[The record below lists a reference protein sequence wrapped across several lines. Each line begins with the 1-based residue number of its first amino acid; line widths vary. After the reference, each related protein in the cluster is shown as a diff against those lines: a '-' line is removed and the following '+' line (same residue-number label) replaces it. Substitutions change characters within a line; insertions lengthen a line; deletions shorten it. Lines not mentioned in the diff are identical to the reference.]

1 MKLKIKNMYLVPTH
15 NLMSEMKLKGA
26 DSRARSKLLKLIKT
40 AVESL
45 GESEREL
52 IEEYGEKEADGKLI
66 EAGGSYRI
74 PAESRT
80 AYAKEY
86 KKLMEEVAEIAGG
99 TYVDHI
105 AKLERILSD
114 CDMELEGVNAEVYDI
129 LLDALEGAEKE

>member
-1 MKLKIKNMYLVPTH
+1 MKLKIKNMYLVPAH
-15 NLMSEMKLKGA
+15 NFMSEMKLKGA

-52 IEEYGEKEADGKLI
+52 IEEYGEKDTDGKLI
-66 EAGGSYRI
+66 EDGGSYRI

-80 AYAKEY
+80 AYVKEY

-105 AKLERILSD
+105 DKLERILSD

>member
-26 DSRARSKLLKLIKT
+26 DSRARSKLLKLIKA

-52 IEEYGEKEADGKLI
+52 IEEYGEKDADGKLI
-66 EAGGSYRI
+66 EDGGSYRI

-99 TYVDHI
+99 TYAGHI
-105 AKLERILSD
+105 DKLERILND
-114 CDMELEGVNAEVYDI
+114 CGMELEGVNAEVYDI

>member
-52 IEEYGEKEADGKLI
+52 IEEYGEKDADGKLI
-66 EAGGSYRI
+66 EDGGSYRI

-99 TYVDHI
+99 TYAGHI
-105 AKLERILSD
+105 DKLERILND
-114 CDMELEGVNAEVYDI
+114 CGMELEGVNAEVYDI